1 MFHNVK
7 LNFAKRNTPDF
18 NYKLSSLKVNME
30 YCTISVKNFWNSTR
44 SKPWALRLKNR
55 TKCDKVFH
63 IVKQKRLFYVLR
75 AADLLP
81 EGPERKENREYIRKN
96 GR

>member
-18 NYKLSSLKVNME
+18 NYKLSRLKVNME
-30 YCTISVKNFWNSTR
+30 YCTISDKNFWNPARIKLGKECLKKR
-44 SKPWALRLKNR
+44 SKY
-55 TKCDKVFH
+55 DKVFH